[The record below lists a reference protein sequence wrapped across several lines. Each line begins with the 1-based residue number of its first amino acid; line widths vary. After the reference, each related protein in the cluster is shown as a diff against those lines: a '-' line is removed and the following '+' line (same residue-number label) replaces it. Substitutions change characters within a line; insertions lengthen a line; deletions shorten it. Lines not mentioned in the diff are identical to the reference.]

1 MKQSPSLGKDNQMVT
16 TISRRQLAGMAAA
29 TVAGFVT
36 TGCGL
41 GDDDSDSGGQVELRF
56 SWWGNND
63 RAELTQK
70 VIDAFATAN
79 PQVSVK
85 GEFADFNA
93 YFDKLATQV
102 AGNDAPDVITL
113 GGAYPREYGD
123 RGALLDLAKVNDILK
138 TDKIDQAA
146 LSNGN
151 FSDTQYGVPTGAN
164 TAAFVADPEV
174 FAKAGVTLPD
184 DNIWTWDDLVL
195 IATDIARKTPKGTYG
210 LQDPT
215 KTDGLDLYARQ
226 RGEGLYTPDGRV
238 GISRQTLVDWWTMTL
253 RLLDAGATP
262 TAAETAD
269 QITKPAPE
277 QSRIGRGLAGLQL
290 DWSNQL
296 TALRKSSGHKLVLLR
311 APGESVNKP
320 GMWLQASQ
328 LYTISARSKHPRQA
342 ARFVDFLV
350 NSPDAGKIVLTDR
363 GLSSNSEVRDAILPH
378 LDEDQAAQAEFITKA
393 APKMGPALVIG
404 PTGSTQTPDILDRI
418 NAEVLFKRWTPKK
431 AAEEFIKQVTAAI
444 S

>member
-1 MKQSPSLGKDNQMVT
+1 MAS
-16 TISRRQLAGMAAA
+16 TISRRRLAGVAAA
-29 TVAGFVT
+29 TVAVLVT

-41 GDDDSDSGGQVELRF
+41 GGDNDGGSGQVSLRF

-63 RAELTQK
+63 RAALTQK
-70 VIDAFATAN
+70 VIDAFTAAN
-79 PQVSVK
+79 PDIRIT

-123 RGALLDLAKVNDILK
+123 RGALLDLSEVGDILK

-151 FSDTQYGVPTGAN
+151 FGDVQYGVPSGAN

-174 FAKAGVTLPD
+174 FAKAGVPLPD
-184 DNIWTWDDLVL
+184 GDTWTWDDFVR
-195 IATDIARKTPKGTYG
+195 IATDIAKNSPKGTYG

-226 RGEGLYTPDGRV
+226 RGEALYTPDGKV

-296 TALRKSSGHKLVLLR
+296 TALRRASGHQLVLLR
-311 APGESVNKP
+311 APGESTGSP

-328 LYTISARSKHPRQA
+328 IYTINARTKHPKEA

-350 NSPDAGKIVLTDR
+350 NDPAAGKIILTDR
-363 GLSSNSEVRDAILPH
+363 GLPSNPEVRAAIGPD
-378 LDEDQAAQAEFITKA
+378 LDEDQAAQAEFITEA

-404 PTGSTQTPDILDRI
+404 PTGSTQTPDILDRV
-418 NAEVLFKRWTPKK
+418 NAEVLFKRWTPEK
-431 AAEEFIKQVTAAI
+431 AADEFIKQVTAAI